1 MAPMAGLVVKVLV
14 ENEAKVDQGQPVLV
28 LEAMKM
34 EVSIQISSYT
44 RSTIN
49 IRNSKVIIVLFFFSM
64 VVQHVV
70 KAPSS
75 GSIQDLKVKAGQQV
89 SDGGALFRIK
99 G

>member
-1 MAPMAGLVVKVLV
+1 M
-14 ENEAKVDQGQPVLV
+14 D
-28 LEAMKM
+28 
-34 EVSIQISSYT
+34 ISN
-44 RSTIN
+44 R
-49 IRNSKVIIVLFFFSM
+49 KVIIVLFSVTV

-89 SDGGALFRIK
+89 SDGSALFRIK